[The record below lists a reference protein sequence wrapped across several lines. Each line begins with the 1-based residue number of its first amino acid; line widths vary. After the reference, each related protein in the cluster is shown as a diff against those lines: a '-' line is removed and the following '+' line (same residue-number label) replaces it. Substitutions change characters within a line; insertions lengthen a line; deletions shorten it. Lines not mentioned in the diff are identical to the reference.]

1 DVRTHEALPAWLQSS
16 KIESTL
22 PYTSCAL
29 PRSGMRRNNK
39 RELAHEV
46 VTEWKLVYQ
55 VDRLCCSVGDPSS
68 IYLCYVAVGDQF
80 AQLLEEKPVL

>member
-1 DVRTHEALPAWLQSS
+1 M
-16 KIESTL
+16 L
-22 PYTSCAL
+22 PYTSWAL
-29 PRSGMRRNNK
+29 LRSGMRRNNK

-68 IYLCYVAVGDQF
+68 ICCCYVADRFPRDFTRSVKELDRSTLKNF
-80 AQLLEEKPVL
+80 